1 MHSLTIVLVRGEHG
15 NVLASSDV
23 CPASDSMEVRRPLY
37 GKPCC
42 TDPTSRF
49 YLQSMPQG
57 MRASG
62 TPCGMRVQ
70 PATLIQNAVTTSRRV
85 NNLKTVAPLQHPP
98 ADSNNPGTRCPRIN
112 PTTENSLP
120 SRPVFGIQPQD
131 VFGHAP
137 AHDDCRAPSDRAVAR
152 ICIDC

>member
-1 MHSLTIVLVRGEHG
+1 MHPLTIILVRGEHG

-23 CPASDSMEVRRPLY
+23 CPASDSIGVRRPFY
-37 GKPCC
+37 GAPCC
-42 TDPTSRF
+42 TDPSARF
-49 YLQSMPQG
+49 LQSMPQG
-57 MRASG
+57 MRPSG

-70 PATLIQNAVTTSRRV
+70 PATLIQNPATTSRRV
-85 NNLKTVAPLQHPP
+85 NNFRTVTPLQHPP
-98 ADSNNPGTRCPRIN
+98 ADSSNPGTRRPRIN

-120 SRPVFGIQPQD
+120 SRPVVGIQPQD

-137 AHDDCRAPSDRAVAR
+137 ARDDCRAPSDRAVAR